1 MARVPHRD
9 EAQPRRRAPAR
20 CGRVGLT
27 MVEIAVS
34 LALFSVL
41 MVTILEALSSTR
53 MFVSSK
59 SMRSD
64 LAIEA
69 QDVLDALVSDLGNS
83 AWFISPIDA
92 TGSDTNYEKLAVEPD
107 YDRER
112 AVYFPYVF
120 RQDAS
125 SLPST
130 NAFHDGYERY
140 SSGNVVGASTMDP
153 DHWERLPAS
162 HKEPSD
168 EVVFLKV
175 RKALPTPVP
184 EPEVTDWVNFNQ
196 PATKMD
202 QYANVSA
209 LSVVEGLNLQSQDG
223 VTVTDVPLDWETYP
237 GADPWGSFPLK
248 GADYRELREYSYRLV
263 PDEGNNRARFER
275 CYRNGA
281 SDTVHVDQVL
291 STSVDRLQV
300 DTYRT
305 DAALQ
310 VNQVRFTLYMSKRPT
325 SESGGVRA
333 MHKVSVTVALR
344 STVDPEYALNLETW
358 LGEAGHF

>member
-9 EAQPRRRAPAR
+9 EQPAR
-20 CGRVGLT
+20 RPLAAVCSRAGLT
-27 MVEIAVS
+27 MVEIAIS
-34 LALFSVL
+34 LAVFSVL

-64 LAIEA
+64 LAMEA
-69 QDVLDALVSDLGNS
+69 QDVLDTLVSDLGNS

-92 TGSDTNYEKLAVEPD
+92 SGGDTNYENLAVDPT

-112 AVYFPYVF
+112 AVYYPYVF
-120 RQDAS
+120 KQDAS
-125 SLPST
+125 SLPSS
-130 NAFHDGYERY
+130 NAFHSAYERY
-140 SSGNVVGASTMDP
+140 ISGDVVSASTMDP
-153 DHWERLPAS
+153 DHWNQLPAS

-175 RKALPTPVP
+175 RKAPPTPVP

-202 QYANVSA
+202 QYANVSE

-237 GADPWGSFPLK
+237 AADPWGTFPLK

-263 PDEGNNRARFER
+263 PDPGNNRARLER

-281 SDTVHVDQVL
+281 SDSVHVDQVL

-325 SESGGVRA
+325 AEAGGSRA
-333 MHKVSVTVALR
+333 THKVSVTVALR